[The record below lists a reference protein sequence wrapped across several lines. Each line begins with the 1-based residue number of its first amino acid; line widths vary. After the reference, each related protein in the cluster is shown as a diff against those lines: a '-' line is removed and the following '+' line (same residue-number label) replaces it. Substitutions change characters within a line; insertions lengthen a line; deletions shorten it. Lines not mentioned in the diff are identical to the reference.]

1 MNTDIIKTL
10 IETALKTRANAH
22 CPISGFK
29 VGAAILSESGKIY
42 AGANAEDPAFNHTI
56 HAEQG
61 AIAQMVA
68 AEGHAKIK
76 HLAVAGGEK
85 GGPLCTPCGHCRQL
99 LVEFA
104 DDDLP
109 VTVVDESG
117 AVRLETTLGALLPH
131 AFRLSS
137 FKK

>member
-10 IETALKTRANAH
+10 IETALKTRENAH

-29 VGAAILSESGKIY
+29 VGAAIQSESGKIY
-42 AGANAEDPAFNHTI
+42 AGTNAEDPAFNHTI

-68 AEGHAKIK
+68 AEGHAKIRN
-76 HLAVAGGEK
+76 LVVAGGEK

-104 DDDLP
+104 DDDM
-109 VTVVDESG
+109 TVIIVDESG
-117 AVRLETTLGALLPH
+117 VVRMETTLGALLPH

-137 FKK
+137 FK